1 MKAVAVILALLVAAA
16 TVQADTPPPGTNC
29 HRSCYTLDL
38 AKALP
43 LKQSYFK
50 SCNAATKVTIQKTMR
65 GNPKSPDRSIKN
77 AYGCGAV
84 IQYKFKSYSDLLK
97 YQNCEHGL
105 KAYISQL
112 QPYKKSL
119 PAGVLRDFKC

>member
-1 MKAVAVILALLVAAA
+1 MVN
-16 TVQADTPPPGTNC
+16 ADTPPAGTNC

-38 AKALP
+38 TTALP

-50 SCNAATKVTIQKTMR
+50 TCNAAAKVTIQKTMR
-65 GNPKSPDRSIKN
+65 GNSTSPDRSVKN

-84 IQYKFKSYSDLLK
+84 IQYKFKTWNDLVA
-97 YQNCEHGL
+97 YQNCEHSL
-105 KAYISQL
+105 QAYISQL
-112 QPYKKSL
+112 QPYKKTL